1 MWLPWRACP
10 LDPPIPD
17 LVRGSQGQSHVQPV
31 KFRRDSLL
39 SDLRVQ
45 GGEAS
50 PGNATVQHPGV
61 HVPAAQ
67 VAARGRD
74 SRNGPGANYRGDA
87 GRPEPVILEIP
98 HWARQIVAQEQMRLL
113 QQVLQPIG
121 AAANQRQVGGKFACN
136 CTYCFAF
143 LLLVDLYQVLL
154 PVVVA
159 VKQRLLRREHN
170 SRAQLWLCTV
180 PDVRA

>member
-1 MWLPWRACP
+1 M
-10 LDPPIPD
+10 
-17 LVRGSQGQSHVQPV
+17 RGSQGQSHVQPA
-31 KFRRDSLL
+31 KFRRDSL
-39 SDLRVQ
+39 SFDLRVQ

-74 SRNGPGANYRGDA
+74 NRNGPGANYRGDA

-121 AAANQRQVGGKFACN
+121 AAANQRQVGGKSACN
-136 CTYCFAF
+136 CTCTALRSFSGWICSRCCCLLWWLSSSDSCAGSINQEHSCGF
-143 LLLVDLYQVLL
+143 LHC
-154 PVVVA
+154 A
-159 VKQRLLRREHN
+159 
-170 SRAQLWLCTV
+170 
-180 PDVRA
+180 

>member
-1 MWLPWRACP
+1 MAA
-10 LDPPIPD
+10 
-17 LVRGSQGQSHVQPV
+17 RGNPCAGLHAR
-31 KFRRDSLL
+31 KLIICL
-39 SDLRVQ
+39 HVQ

-67 VAARGRD
+67 VAARGRENR
-74 SRNGPGANYRGDA
+74 SGPGANYRGDP

-121 AAANQRQVGGKFACN
+121 AAANQRQVGAKCARN
-136 CTYCFAF
+136 HTYCFA
-143 LLLVDLYQVLL
+143 LHLWVGLQQMLL
-154 PVVVA
+154 PVGVA
-159 VKQRLLRREHN
+159 VKRPQLRREHDSVCSFN
-170 SRAQLWLCTV
+170 FRCCLK
-180 PDVRA
+180 